1 MIPFSFISST
11 AARLAP
17 PTAAAASAMT
27 RMSMVSSTTTPSFL
41 QSVALPVVLSVARGG
56 GAAELFR
63 PRHSSGGPL
72 LDMARVRLRLE
83 GLQAYATLCALL
95 TNCLRLYSSVPV
107 PPPLS
112 SSQQKE
118 DASKNNEHTSRH
130 RIHTLALDAFLLCI
144 VISVL
149 FGSYTTLVFTLLALY
164 SKTALGRG
172 YDQQFLDFF
181 AATAN
186 LRESGFQSFL
196 YSLVSFELAFI
207 LSLFLKFEGNRRKK
221 LCARGVCHLRGFRLG
236 VVEHY
241 ALGDGVSVSAQ
252 SGNTILINA

>member
-1 MIPFSFISST
+1 MLIPSSFICST

-17 PTAAAASAMT
+17 PTAAAAASATT
-27 RMSMVSSTTTPSFL
+27 RMSMVSSTTTSFL

-56 GAAELFR
+56 AELFR
-63 PRHSSGGPL
+63 PRHQASGPL

-95 TNCLRLYSSVPV
+95 TNGCLRLYSSVPV
-107 PPPLS
+107 PPLSAS
-112 SSQQKE
+112 SSSKPKEASQK
-118 DASKNNEHTSRH
+118 KHTSRH
-130 RIHTLALDAFLLCI
+130 SIHTLALDAFLLCI

-149 FGSYTTLVFTLLALY
+149 FGSYTTIVFTLLALY

-221 LCARGVCHLRGFRLG
+221 LVLVACFISAGSVWRWSNIMHLATVFLFPLKA
-236 VVEHY
+236 EIQY
-241 ALGDGVSVSAQ
+241 
-252 SGNTILINA
+252 